1 MRTVTQRVSHA
12 SVTIDNE
19 MRCSI
24 GQGLMVLVGFEAA
37 DTTEDIEW
45 MARKLLAL
53 RIFDDERG
61 VMNRSVMDVG
71 GEICIVSQ
79 FTLHAL
85 TAKGNRPAY
94 IRAAGRDIAIPLY
107 EKFVQTMQQGLGRP
121 VATGIFGAYMQ
132 VELVNDGPVTII
144 IDSKNKE

>member
-53 RIFDDERG
+53 RIFDDEKG

>member
-1 MRTVTQRVSHA
+1 MRTITQRVSHA

-53 RIFDDERG
+53 RIFDDEKG

-132 VELVNDGPVTII
+132 VKLVNDGPVTII

>member
-1 MRTVTQRVSHA
+1 MRTVTQRVSQA
-12 SVTIDNE
+12 SVTIGGE
-19 MRCSI
+19 QRCQL
-24 GQGLMVLVGFEAA
+24 GRGLLILVGFEAA
-37 DTTEDIEW
+37 DTQEDIDW

-71 GEICIVSQ
+71 GDICIVSQ

-94 IRAAGRDIAIPLY
+94 IRAAGRDIAVPLY
-107 EKFVQTMQQGLGRP
+107 EKFVKAMEQGLGRP
-121 VATGIFGAYMQ
+121 VATGIFGADMQ
-132 VELVNDGPVTII
+132 VGLINDGPVTIC
-144 IDSKNKE
+144 IDTKNKE